1 MTAGAQWMIQSVNA
15 RKRVQ
20 GRSHCCGDVG
30 IEAVKEW
37 DECLHTPGKVIKR
50 QYVVLTPSYRRSLLV
65 FAASET

>member
-1 MTAGAQWMIQSVNA
+1 MDDSIIPCKKMQCSV
-15 RKRVQ
+15 Q
-20 GRSHCCGDVG
+20 ERSHRCGNVG

-50 QYVVLTPSYRRSLLV
+50 QGVVLTASYGRWLLV

>member
-1 MTAGAQWMIQSVNA
+1 M
-15 RKRVQ
+15 Q

-50 QYVVLTPSYRRSLLV
+50 QYVVLTPSYRRWLLV